1 MVLYE
6 RACEYNTFHS
16 LNDYYKCLYMVGK
29 CFNYSGTRP
38 LHESAMWL
46 RMIDTDPSRS
56 EGYLLL
62 SKFYYWRED
71 KTSAYT
77 FAKLAYEKNN
87 YYDLGQFSD
96 ITKNIGEIHYIRCLY
111 NTSYYYDCD
120 NMLYKILNDNRNNY
134 TEMELQEA
142 QELYDNIMKDKS
154 KRERVL

>member
-1 MVLYE
+1 MI
-6 RACEYNTFHS
+6 TFKIS
-16 LNDYYKCLYMVGK
+16 SDTL
-29 CFNYSGTRP
+29 
-38 LHESAMWL
+38 WI
-46 RMIDTDPSRS
+46 RMIFFWSVTIQRD
-56 EGYLLL
+56 
-62 SKFYYWRED
+62 D

-134 TEMELQEA
+134 TEMELKEA